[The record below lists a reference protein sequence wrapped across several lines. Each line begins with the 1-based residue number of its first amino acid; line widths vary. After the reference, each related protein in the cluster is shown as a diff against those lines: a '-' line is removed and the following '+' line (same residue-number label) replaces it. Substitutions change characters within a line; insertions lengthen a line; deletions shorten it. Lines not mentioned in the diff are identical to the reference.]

1 MEERINKG
9 WMSEE
14 RRNEGWM
21 SEKKNELKM
30 NDWKKEWTKDEGL
43 EERINKGWMIRTMN
57 E

>member
-1 MEERINKG
+1 
-9 WMSEE
+9 
-14 RRNEGWM
+14 
-21 SEKKNELKM
+21 M